1 MKQPRWLGTAEASR
15 MTGLAIRTLQE
26 YAEDGRLPS
35 YKPGRHVLFLEDE
48 LKDFMFKHRRPAV
61 GEAKC
66 STGA

>member
-1 MKQPRWLGTAEASR
+1 